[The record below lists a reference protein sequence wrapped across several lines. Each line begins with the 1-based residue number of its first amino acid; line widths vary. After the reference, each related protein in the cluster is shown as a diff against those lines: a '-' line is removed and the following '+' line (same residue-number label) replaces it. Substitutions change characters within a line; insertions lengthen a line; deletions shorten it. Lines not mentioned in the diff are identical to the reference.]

1 MLLHAEFFQLEEVP
15 NPYSLIETTTSN
27 ERVFRVELGAHHV
40 MGVSSE
46 NGEGTPIL
54 PVPYSHCL
62 VVTGRNNPR
71 QFRMELNCSYIVQ
84 VTLQSEH
91 ALLDFVVP
99 HLDKV
104 VVASRHEH
112 RLGIVEADS
121 SDRS

>member
-1 MLLHAEFFQLEEVP
+1 M
-15 NPYSLIETTTSN
+15 
-27 ERVFRVELGAHHV
+27 ELGAHHV

-54 PVPYSHCL
+54 PVPYSYCL

-71 QFRMELNCSYIVQ
+71 QFCMELHCSHIVQ

-91 ALLDFVVP
+91 ALLDLVVP